1 MSWSFWCN
9 VGTRSSERKRT
20 TTECPSKAFLALE
33 RFLTW
38 LLHSWS
44 LTAQVRRELADRP
57 KASSQKSDS
66 YRRIIFYGEDISGAA
81 QTPLHQ
87 AACSDP
93 GDADSGEGIRK
104 AFGQYPWAIAQWN
117 HEGRTPLELAAM
129 YGNLK
134 ALQEL
139 INLGCDVNQPTFSGR
154 TALMGAAQMGH
165 IHVAK
170 LLLAAGASATAVD
183 LLGNTALHLLDDS
196 RFGSDATGT
205 KIRLLV
211 EAGADINARNNDGG
225 SALFRAIRR
234 NQPQVVRC
242 LLNAGAATENYRQLG
257 GSLLHDA
264 ALYAGL
270 EVLRCLEGMKTSRMK
285 ADVLDAEGDSPW
297 DCFIYVLNLPEWE
310 LGSLRKPGQEE
321 KEHFVSLHRTI
332 RDRDLQFD
340 IDRLEWTRR
349 YLVDKDARAASALEQ
364 LVQENE
370 TLGQWSLVRT
380 FKTIALQ
387 VRENMWD
394 AAVEAVEENIDLLH
408 ARMNQSPWLQTSPY
422 DCMNKA

>member
-1 MSWSFWCN
+1 
-9 VGTRSSERKRT
+9 
-20 TTECPSKAFLALE
+20 
-33 RFLTW
+33 
-38 LLHSWS
+38 
-44 LTAQVRRELADRP
+44 
-57 KASSQKSDS
+57 
-66 YRRIIFYGEDISGAA
+66 
-81 QTPLHQ
+81 
-87 AACSDP
+87 
-93 GDADSGEGIRK
+93 
-104 AFGQYPWAIAQWN
+104 
-117 HEGRTPLELAAM
+117 M

-139 INLGCDVNQPTFSGR
+139 INLGCDVNQSTFSGR

-170 LLLAAGASATAVD
+170 CLLSSGCSSNARSLKGGSAMHFAVCPMNEPADDPPGMIRVLLAAGASATAVD

-234 NQPQVVRC
+234 NQPQVVSC

-297 DCFIYVLNLPEWE
+297 DCFIYVLKLPEWE
-310 LGSLRKPGQEE
+310 LGSLRKPEQEE
-321 KEHFVSLHRTI
+321 KEYFVSLYRTI
-332 RDRDLQFD
+332 RDRDLQLD

-387 VRENMWD
+387 VREKMWD
-394 AAVEAVEENIDLLH
+394 AAVEAVEENIDLLQ
-408 ARMNQSPWLQTSPY
+408 ARMNQSPWLQTSRY
-422 DCMNKA
+422 DYMGSMELDHKR

>member
-1 MSWSFWCN
+1 
-9 VGTRSSERKRT
+9 
-20 TTECPSKAFLALE
+20 
-33 RFLTW
+33 
-38 LLHSWS
+38 
-44 LTAQVRRELADRP
+44 
-57 KASSQKSDS
+57 
-66 YRRIIFYGEDISGAA
+66 
-81 QTPLHQ
+81 
-87 AACSDP
+87 
-93 GDADSGEGIRK
+93 
-104 AFGQYPWAIAQWN
+104 
-117 HEGRTPLELAAM
+117 M

-170 LLLAAGASATAVD
+170 YLLSAGCSSNATSLKGGSAMHFAVCPMSEPADDPPSMIRVLLAAGASATAVD

-196 RFGSDATGT
+196 RFGSDATAT
-205 KIRLLV
+205 KVRLLV

-264 ALYAGL
+264 ALCAGL
-270 EVLRCLEGMKTSRMK
+270 EVLRCLEDMKTSRMK

-321 KEHFVSLHRTI
+321 KEHFVSLYRTI
-332 RDRDLQFD
+332 RDRDLQLD

-349 YLVDKDARAASALEQ
+349 YLLDMDPRAARTLEPFIQENMALEQ
-364 LVQENE
+364 WN
-370 TLGQWSLVRT
+370 LVRT
-380 FKTIALQ
+380 YKTIILQ
-387 VRENMWD
+387 VRERMWE
-394 AAVEAVEENIDLLH
+394 AAAEAVEENIEVLR
-408 ARMNQSPWLQTSPY
+408 ARMTQSPWNQISRY
-422 DCMNKA
+422 SYMMNDG